1 MYLIKRKKG
10 SRKKLWEC
18 EEVMYW
24 RKANAI
30 HKWFVDNCQKGE
42 DNCQPHL
49 VRKNKMRE
57 LYEVCKA
64 ITEHAELIHDKV
76 QNGLELKDG
85 EWQPIM
91 EDGFRIKDTSLAETL
106 LPTTSGFFFGS
117 TNYDQ
122 WYYEDVKQTYEK
134 LGEIIEADEFDEYN
148 FYYESSW

>member
-1 MYLIKRKKG
+1 
-10 SRKKLWEC
+10 
-18 EEVMYW
+18 MYW

-49 VRKNKMRE
+49 VRKNKIKE

-76 QNGLELKDG
+76 QNGVELKDN

-106 LPTTSGFFFGS
+106 LPTESGFFFGS

-122 WYYEDVKQTYEK
+122 WYYEDVKRTYEK